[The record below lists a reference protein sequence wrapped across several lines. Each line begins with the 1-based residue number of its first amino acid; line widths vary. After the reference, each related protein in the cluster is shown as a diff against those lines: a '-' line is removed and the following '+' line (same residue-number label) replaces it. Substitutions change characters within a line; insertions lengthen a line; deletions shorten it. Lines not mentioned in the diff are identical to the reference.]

1 MNFRMGFSI
10 SSKTII
16 GILTEIAWT
25 PSVTLGSIDVFVLI
39 HGCEVCFHLFVFSLP
54 SFLGRA
60 SLVAQPVKSLPAN
73 VGDLSLIPRSGR
85 SPGEG
90 NGSLL
95 QFSCLEN
102 PIDGGAWRTPV
113 HRSRRVNTTE

>member
-73 VGDLSLIPRSGR
+73 AGDTGYLITEDPTRRGTTQ
-85 SPGEG
+85 PGHHK
-90 NGSLL
+90 
-95 QFSCLEN
+95 C
-102 PIDGGAWRTPV
+102 
-113 HRSRRVNTTE
+113 